1 MSVSVLCFQLFLAAV
16 HQVAAQQAPSPA
28 TASPA
33 PTTDYD
39 FTGRFRMT
47 SARTYDE
54 LLKTLGVSYFKRLA
68 ASKASPEFTISKNEG
83 DGAGYTVRI
92 HNPFARSSFSFR
104 NGTEFTGIRP
114 DGKSA
119 KSVINIEGSKWTQKL
134 FGDPEVMIVREFMP
148 LEVKITTTAN
158 SVTATRVF
166 RKVA

>member
-1 MSVSVLCFQLFLAAV
+1 
-16 HQVAAQQAPSPA
+16 
-28 TASPA
+28 
-33 PTTDYD
+33 
-39 FTGRFRMT
+39 MT

-68 ASKASPEFTISKNEG
+68 ASKASPEFTISRNEG
-83 DGAGYTVRI
+83 EGAGYTVRI

-119 KSVINIEGSKWTQKL
+119 KSVINIEGNKWTQKL
-134 FGDPEVMIVREFMP
+134 FGDIEVMIVREFMP

-158 SVTATRVF
+158 SVTAVRVF
-166 RKVA
+166 RKVT